1 MKNRTTSALLA
12 LALVAT
18 AALAEDKPET
28 PEHVTGD
35 APYPFDTVDPREEEK
50 EPIELPGDVADKLEL
65 LTDEEVAHGPQ
76 LLGYGEDGD
85 GHPGRDHGRSVQQ
98 QEHERQRYLQAFSP
112 ANKGISPPEVP

>member
-12 LALVAT
+12 LALVAA

-65 LTDEEVAHGPQ
+65 LTDDIVYRTIGTTDASGTFTGKAELRGLEDFVADVI
-76 LLGYGEDGD
+76 DG
-85 GHPGRDHGRSVQQ
+85 
-98 QEHERQRYLQAFSP
+98 
-112 ANKGISPPEVP
+112 GIGMPEYP